1 MRGANPR
8 LRPDL
13 TPDVH
18 EDRLARAAPRRARRL
33 PLSGAEAPRSTA
45 PPRDRLVAEGA
56 TLVDVRTPEEFASG
70 HLEGARNIPV
80 DQIAERA
87 AELPRAKTV
96 TARPG
101 SRSAM
106 AAATLA
112 RAGFTVRDL

>member
-1 MRGANPR
+1 MSTKTAS
-8 LRPDL
+8 
-13 TPDVH
+13 
-18 EDRLARAAPRRARRL
+18 LALLLVALAAPGC
-33 PLSGAEAPRSTA
+33 PSPSGGGGAQIDGPAA
-45 PPRDRLVAEGA
+45 HRLVAEGA

-96 TARPG
+96 IVYCASG

-112 RAGFTVRDL
+112 RAGFTVRDLGTLEAWGR